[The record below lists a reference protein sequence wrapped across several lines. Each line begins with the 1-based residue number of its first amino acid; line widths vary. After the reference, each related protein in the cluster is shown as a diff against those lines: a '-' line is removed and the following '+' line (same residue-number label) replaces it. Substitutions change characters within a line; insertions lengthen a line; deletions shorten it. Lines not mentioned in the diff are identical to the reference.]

1 MQELISSDTNVWL
14 DFESVSRI
22 DFPFRLSVKYIMY
35 YEALQEEIRE
45 PEWLLSDLR
54 KRGLEDVDL
63 SEDEF
68 FYADRITE
76 KYRQLS
82 IYDRT
87 ALAIAKH
94 RNITLLTGDN
104 NLRKAA
110 KVEGVVVIGT
120 IGLMDRLLAEGCIS
134 REEYKNCLID
144 MKNHPGRR
152 LPVNIIEERIRALG
166 SR

>member
-1 MQELISSDTNVWL
+1 MPELISSDTNVWL
-14 DFESVSRI
+14 DFEAVSRI
-22 DFPFRLSVKYIMY
+22 EFPFRLSVKYIMY
-35 YEALQEEIRE
+35 YEALQEEIKE
-45 PEWLLSDLR
+45 PEWLLSELR
-54 KRGLEDVDL
+54 KRGLEGVDL

-82 IYDRT
+82 TYDRT

-94 RNITLLTGDN
+94 RQITLLTGDN

-110 KVEGVVVIGT
+110 KAEGVVVIGT
-120 IGLMDRLLAEGCIS
+120 IGLMDRLLSEGCIS
-134 REEYKNCLID
+134 REEYKKCLTD

-152 LPVNIIEERIRALG
+152 LPIEIIDERIAEL
-166 SR
+166 